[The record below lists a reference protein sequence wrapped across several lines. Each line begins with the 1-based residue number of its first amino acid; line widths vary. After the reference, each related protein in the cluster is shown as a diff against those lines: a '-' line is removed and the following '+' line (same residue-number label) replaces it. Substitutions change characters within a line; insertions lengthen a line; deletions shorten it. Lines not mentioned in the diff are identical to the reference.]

1 MRRRPA
7 VVLGAS
13 GLVGQRM
20 QQRLV
25 NHPWFEL
32 TAIGGSAASAG
43 KSLEEI
49 PWRLEQERPPLPQ
62 VQVLEV
68 LGESFV
74 EELQAL
80 GIEVAFSCLP
90 SDVANQIEP
99 VLVNCGI
106 AVFSN
111 ASSFRRELGI
121 PLVIPDINPEHMS
134 EFNSSKG
141 MHACATNCT
150 LVPMAVPI
158 AALRQWD
165 VTKVSM
171 RSEQALSG
179 AGWKLLEDEDARNG
193 YPNPEIP
200 GEAEKVVQEFLHVMG
215 EGGEDGVVPA
225 TIEVDVKC
233 QRIGR
238 RDGHQVFVEVEFKQP
253 ITQQE
258 IILALK
264 NHDWSQQLK
273 LCPSTPLR
281 PIHLVD
287 EIDVDNHLWSDGIQ
301 FSSRPLP
308 SQSLKTGMAVVV
320 GNVQVKGQHNLVF
333 SAYSHNTIRGA
344 SGGTLL
350 LAEQAL
356 IEDRIPER

>member
-1 MRRRPA
+1 
-7 VVLGAS
+7 
-13 GLVGQRM
+13 
-20 QQRLV
+20 
-25 NHPWFEL
+25 
-32 TAIGGSAASAG
+32 
-43 KSLEEI
+43 
-49 PWRLEQERPPLPQ
+49 
-62 VQVLEV
+62 
-68 LGESFV
+68 
-74 EELQAL
+74 
-80 GIEVAFSCLP
+80 
-90 SDVANQIEP
+90 
-99 VLVNCGI
+99 
-106 AVFSN
+106 
-111 ASSFRRELGI
+111 
-121 PLVIPDINPEHMS
+121 MS

-165 VTKVSM
+165 VIKVSM

-193 YPNPEIP
+193 SPNPEIP

-238 RDGHQVFVEVEFKQP
+238 RDGHQDFVEVEFKQP

-287 EIDVDNHLWSDGIQ
+287 EIDVDNHLWSDGVQ

>member
-74 EELQAL
+74 KELQTL

-165 VTKVSM
+165 VIKV
-171 RSEQALSG
+171 
-179 AGWKLLEDEDARNG
+179 
-193 YPNPEIP
+193 
-200 GEAEKVVQEFLHVMG
+200 
-215 EGGEDGVVPA
+215 
-225 TIEVDVKC
+225 
-233 QRIGR
+233 
-238 RDGHQVFVEVEFKQP
+238 
-253 ITQQE
+253 
-258 IILALK
+258 
-264 NHDWSQQLK
+264 
-273 LCPSTPLR
+273 
-281 PIHLVD
+281 
-287 EIDVDNHLWSDGIQ
+287 
-301 FSSRPLP
+301 
-308 SQSLKTGMAVVV
+308 
-320 GNVQVKGQHNLVF
+320 
-333 SAYSHNTIRGA
+333 
-344 SGGTLL
+344 
-350 LAEQAL
+350 
-356 IEDRIPER
+356 